1 MISDHS
7 IKWIENLA
15 EQEGLILSGQ
25 LPSLDIT
32 KTREE
37 VLAISTSVFLRELR
51 AQWITLSQLFNAR
64 MKEAPLSIVWGS
76 LSDKADGFY
85 LLRNSVRL
93 SVSASRPG
101 SIQVQCE
108 KIIVE
113 SPVRK
118 SMIFSGVI
126 EARFSSF
133 DEVHWF
139 FLEKNVSVDQLARY
153 YLTEFI
159 QSSRS
164 LEQLT

>member
-7 IKWIENLA
+7 IKWVENLA
-15 EQEGLILSGQ
+15 EQEGLILAGQ

-37 VLAISTSVFLRELR
+37 VLAVATTVFLRELR
-51 AQWITLSQLFNAR
+51 AQWISLSQLFNAR
-64 MKEAPLSIVWGS
+64 MKDAPLNIVWGY
-76 LSDKADGFY
+76 LNDKIDGFY

-93 SVSASRPG
+93 SISSSRVG

-108 KIIVE
+108 KMTSE
-113 SPVRK
+113 APSRL

-126 EARFSSF
+126 EARFSNF
-133 DEVHWF
+133 DEVNWF
-139 FLEKNVSVDQLARY
+139 FLEKNISVEQLARY

-164 LEQLT
+164 FDRLT